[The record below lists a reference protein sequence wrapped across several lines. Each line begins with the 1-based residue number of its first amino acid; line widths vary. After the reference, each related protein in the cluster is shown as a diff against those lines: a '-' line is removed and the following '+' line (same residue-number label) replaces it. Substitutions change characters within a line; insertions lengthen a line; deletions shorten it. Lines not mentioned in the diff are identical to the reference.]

1 MKKKIVFCICA
12 LIGISIILYM
22 GIKMFKTWEETSIFG
37 KTAKVFAL
45 LGWVYIT
52 HNMLTFKYKWI
63 KRLIK

>member
-1 MKKKIVFCICA
+1 MKKEIVFCICA

-22 GIKMFKTWEETSIFG
+22 DIEMFNTWEETSIFR

-45 LGWVYIT
+45 LGWVSIT
-52 HNMLTFKYKWI
+52 HDMLTFKYKWI